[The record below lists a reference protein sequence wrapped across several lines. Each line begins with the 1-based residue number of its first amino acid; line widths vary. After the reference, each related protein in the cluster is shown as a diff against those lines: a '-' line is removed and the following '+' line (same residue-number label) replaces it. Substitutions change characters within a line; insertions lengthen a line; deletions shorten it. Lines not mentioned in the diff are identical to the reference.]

1 VTFLKIVLQILVLYV
16 FYFIGKW
23 LQDIL
28 DLSIPGSIVGMILLF
43 LCLSCKVV
51 PIKLIEDGST
61 FLNAYLPVFFIPAT
75 IGVMDYFHIFKGS
88 GIVLLIIA
96 MVSTLIVMVLAGKTS
111 QYVLKRKRQSGAKK
125 EDGTC

>member
-1 VTFLKIVLQILVLYV
+1 MIVTFLKIVLQILVLYV

-75 IGVMDYFHIFKGS
+75 IGFMDYFHIFKGS
-88 GIVLLIIA
+88 GIVLLR
-96 MVSTLIVMVLAGKTS
+96 SEE
-111 QYVLKRKRQSGAKK
+111 R
-125 EDGTC
+125 